1 MKSVNMSPEK
11 RSSVLVVEDDIASMQ
26 YLLLLLKKLEYEIY
40 SAETGEEALILMQD
54 KSVDVMLLDL
64 ALGAGISGI
73 ELAVILKKEKRFSA
87 TPMIAVSAFSKD
99 KFRKLKSAGFSDYL
113 AKPFTISQLKVLLS
127 QY

>member
-1 MKSVNMSPEK
+1 MSPEK